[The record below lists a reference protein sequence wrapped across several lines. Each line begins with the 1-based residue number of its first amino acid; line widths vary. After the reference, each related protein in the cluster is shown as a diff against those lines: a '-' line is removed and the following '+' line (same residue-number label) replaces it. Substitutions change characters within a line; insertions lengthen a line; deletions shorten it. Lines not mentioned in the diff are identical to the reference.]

1 MKRDDELMFYTECWR
16 ELRSFLS
23 EVVRDNTGEYPFAQ
37 DVLNLRGAD
46 MSKSWTPEE
55 LAAASAAMK
64 AEGHMS
70 YEEFC
75 AAPVLRL
82 EHRGRDSWDR
92 PVYECDGRL
101 YVDVDPRRSR
111 PADICT
117 KQGNAFDGEPCD
129 PVPEG
134 TIIEFVP
141 DRDTRDF

>member
-1 MKRDDELMFYTECWR
+1 
-16 ELRSFLS
+16 
-23 EVVRDNTGEYPFAQ
+23 
-37 DVLNLRGAD
+37 

-64 AEGHMS
+64 AEDHMS

-82 EHRGRDSWDR
+82 EHRGRDSWGR

-129 PVPEG
+129 PVPKE
-134 TIIEFVP
+134 TIIEFIP
-141 DRDTRDF
+141 ERDTWPF